1 VEESHMKIGL
11 LADTHDRL
19 PAIRE
24 LLRQMAS
31 HGVEMV
37 LHAGDYC
44 SPFSLKILAEE
55 KVSLAGIF
63 GRNDGDRQGLMA
75 TAQGFFGNELFESP
89 HSFELAGERILLV
102 HDLNE
107 VHTRS
112 VSAHDVVVHGCSHR
126 QELKTRGTTLIVN
139 PGEGCGWLHGSPS
152 AAVLSLDTKKVEFL
166 SLAGQQWEN

>member
-1 VEESHMKIGL
+1 VEGGVTKIGL

-44 SPFSLKILAEE
+44 SPFSLKIIAEE
-55 KVSLAGIF
+55 KVSLAGVF

-89 HSFELAGERILLV
+89 HSLELGGERILLV
-102 HDLNE
+102 HDLGD
-107 VHTRS
+107 VSPRS
-112 VSAHDVVVHGCSHR
+112 ISAHDIVVHGCSHR
-126 QELKTRGTTLIVN
+126 QEMKTRGKTLLVN
-139 PGEGCGWLHGSPS
+139 PGEGCGWLHGTPS
-152 AAVLSLDTKKVEFL
+152 AAVLSLETKQVEFL
-166 SLAGQQWEN
+166 SLSGDQWRS